1 LLFPLIPDTQ
11 IISAKSFGLCDGRQ
25 GIACGREAADHPDWR
40 KTRRLGTPLGEQ
52 MSKKTRGVVAFA
64 ALCGLSLFLLNCGS
78 TVNRSSGLLYVLI
91 QGSNNVSSYAIDLN
105 SGKLS
110 LINSNARTCAN
121 TSCGFPLDIILD
133 PTGATAFVLNQGTF
147 NSTASGNPVAPS
159 IYGYKV
165 NSDGSLA
172 TGADVSASAFTVGDL
187 AVAMARDAAG
197 KFLFVVTQGLTT
209 CNAAPAP
216 AGCPQLYVFTAQT
229 GSTSLSLASQ
239 ISLSRVPT
247 GIAAIAGPNS
257 TQLLYVTGNK
267 DLITGENDDNT
278 LSEYSVD
285 ASGNLK
291 EYKDPNTGLPYTTPG
306 NPSAVLAVTTVPI
319 GGSGGTFIYVASV
332 ATNSVSAYQL
342 CTIQSAN
349 CAAQDVAN
357 FRLIPVGS
365 PANAGSD
372 PVAMVVDPTSQFLF
386 VASENSSQVFGFRI
400 NGTQGTLSALS
411 PANLS
416 TGLSP
421 IALAM
426 HSSGKFLFVSN
437 NGSSNISSFNVD
449 TTSGA
454 MSSPTTVTTSNAQP
468 AGLVSK

>member
-1 LLFPLIPDTQ
+1 
-11 IISAKSFGLCDGRQ
+11 
-25 GIACGREAADHPDWR
+25 
-40 KTRRLGTPLGEQ
+40 

-64 ALCGLSLFLLNCGS
+64 ALCGMSLFLLNCGS

-91 QGSNNVSSYAIDLN
+91 QGSSDVSSYSINLT
-105 SGKLS
+105 SGNLS
-110 LINSNARTCAN
+110 LINSNASTCAN
-121 TSCGFPLDIILD
+121 ASCGFPLDIILD

-147 NSTASGNPVAPS
+147 NTNSSGNPVAPS

-172 TGADVSASAFTVGDL
+172 TGAAVSGAAFTAGDL

-197 KFLFVVTQGLTT
+197 KFLFVVTQGVSPAPTT
-209 CNAAPAP
+209 CNASPAP
-216 AGCPQLYVFTAQT
+216 AGCPQLYVFTTQA
-229 GSTSLSLASQ
+229 GSSSLSLASQ
-239 ISLSRVPT
+239 IALSRVPT
-247 GIAAIAGPNS
+247 GIAATAGPNS
-257 TQLLYVTGNK
+257 TLLLYVTGNK
-267 DLITGENDDNT
+267 DLVTGENDDNT
-278 LSEYSVD
+278 LSEYTVD

-291 EYKDPNTGLPYTTPG
+291 EYKDPNTGFPYTTPG
-306 NPSAVLAVTTVPI
+306 NPSAVVAITTVPI
-319 GGSGGTFIYVASV
+319 GGSGGTFVYVASV

-342 CTIQSAN
+342 CAIQSAN

-357 FRLIPVGS
+357 FRLLPVGS
-365 PANAGSD
+365 PANAGSN

-386 VASENSSQVFGFRI
+386 VASKNSNQVFGYRI

-411 PANLS
+411 PANVS

-426 HSSGKFLFVSN
+426 HSTGKFLFVSN
-437 NGSSNISSFNVD
+437 NGSNSVSSFNVN

-454 MSSPTTVTTSNAQP
+454 LSSAIAITTSNAEP